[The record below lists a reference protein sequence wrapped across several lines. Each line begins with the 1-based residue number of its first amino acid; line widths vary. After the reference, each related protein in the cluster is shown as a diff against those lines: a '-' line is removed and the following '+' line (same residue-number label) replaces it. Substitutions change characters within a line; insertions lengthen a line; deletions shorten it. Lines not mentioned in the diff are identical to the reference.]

1 MNCSYLSKSEI
12 KKLED
17 TVKIMFDKKRNN
29 IPFDVEYE
37 YVKKTTELLFFLIP
51 YRSFYIDRDL
61 CSEFYLSMLN
71 KTDHII
77 NSYRIASNVPYLAY
91 LHIILRTRT
100 RTFVRLKN
108 QREIKEN
115 KSITTY
121 IKIENS
127 MDVFEEEEEYLT
139 ESYIDED
146 PLEIDTDTTIENII
160 ADISTSTPLD
170 ENNGDE
176 EHDILVEFLKTKKN
190 REKFLA
196 FILNNINVLTDKE
209 INLLSQIMNVSP
221 NTIAKLSIK
230 MHEINEERTIKR
242 NNLYELK
249 INNYWKRYIIIIS
262 ELCDESLSKEKRSE
276 LETQK
281 AYLLSSIK
289 RCREEKFN
297 TNRGATIKVIAEETN
312 NSTTCI
318 GMWIREV
325 DELLKKI
332 EQIME
337 T

>member
-1 MNCSYLSKSEI
+1 MVTLVGVCQDLSR
-12 KKLED
+12 
-17 TVKIMFDKKRNN
+17 V
-29 IPFDVEYE
+29 
-37 YVKKTTELLFFLIP
+37 
-51 YRSFYIDRDL
+51 
-61 CSEFYLSMLN
+61 C
-71 KTDHII
+71 
-77 NSYRIASNVPYLAY
+77 
-91 LHIILRTRT
+91 
-100 RTFVRLKN
+100 
-108 QREIKEN
+108 
-115 KSITTY
+115 
-121 IKIENS
+121 
-127 MDVFEEEEEYLT
+127 
-139 ESYIDED
+139 
-146 PLEIDTDTTIENII
+146 ENII

-262 ELCDESLSKEKRSE
+262 ELCDDSLSKEKRSE

-297 TNRGATIKVIAEETN
+297 R
-312 NSTTCI
+312 
-318 GMWIREV
+318 
-325 DELLKKI
+325 
-332 EQIME
+332 
-337 T
+337 